1 MQGKCKSK
9 VDTCNMND
17 ARAYRIHL
25 NRQMAMYNMDGA
37 TINKRVANA
46 LNEAAGKIAFKSYA
60 ADINAQGGGNDS
72 TKTALKRLQDK

>member
-1 MQGKCKSK
+1 MMLGLIEFTSTGRWLC
-9 VDTCNMND
+9 TTW
-17 ARAYRIHL
+17 
-25 NRQMAMYNMDGA
+25 MDGA